1 MYIQSSF
8 QVSCI
13 INQHETIVCMYY
25 LNGGTRIMDLIIR
38 QARLRSQPGTWD
50 IGINGDR
57 IAFTAEQI
65 EEAGTQEVDA
75 AGNLVAPTYVNGHI
89 HLDKCHLQ
97 ERMRPNKDYSFA
109 ECLELTWEHKAH
121 YTVEDILERAGRA
134 IEEGILN
141 GTTVFRAFADVDSI
155 AKLRSVEGLLALREH
170 WRDAVHIEVVA
181 FPQEGIIRDAGTREL
196 MAEAMRMGADVMGG
210 LPWFEMLDEDAR
222 THIDLC
228 FELAKR
234 YNKDIHMLVDDTDN
248 PMSRSLEYLAVKTMR
263 EGYQGRVSASHCGAL
278 AAYDEVHARKVMDLV
293 KAANV
298 SISSNPHISLV
309 VQGRFDLEPIRRGI
323 TRAKQ
328 LWELGVNIFSSQDD
342 VADPF
347 YPFGRND
354 QQEVAAYVCHTA
366 HMTAP
371 SEIEAAFDFV
381 TYNAARAL
389 RLEDY
394 GLETGCKA
402 DLNVLAAPTIRQVLR
417 LQQPPRCV
425 VRNGKVLARN
435 QMQREFVGR

>member
-1 MYIQSSF
+1 
-8 QVSCI
+8 
-13 INQHETIVCMYY
+13 MYY

-57 IAFTAEQI
+57 IAITAEHI

-97 ERMRPNKDYSFA
+97 ERMLPNKNYSFA

-121 YTVEDILERAGRA
+121 YTVEDTLERAGRA

-141 GTTVFRAFADVDSI
+141 GTTVFRAFADVDTI
-155 AKLRSVEGLLALREH
+155 GKLRPLEGLLALRER
-170 WRDAVHIEVVA
+170 WRNIVHIEVVA
-181 FPQEGIIRDAGTREL
+181 FPQEGLIRDPGADLL
-196 MAEAMRMGADVMGG
+196 MEEAMRMGAGVVGG

-222 THIDLC
+222 AHIDWC
-228 FELAKR
+228 FELAKK
-234 YNKDIHMLVDDTDN
+234 YDKDIHMLVDDTDN

-263 EGYQGRVSASHCGAL
+263 EGYHGRVSASHCGAL

-293 KAANV
+293 KEANV
-298 SISSNPHISLV
+298 SISTNPHISLV

-323 TRAKQ
+323 TRVKQ
-328 LWELGVNIFSSQDD
+328 LWHLGVNVFSSQDD

-354 QQEVAAYVCHTA
+354 QQEVAAYVCHAA
-366 HMTAP
+366 HMTARD
-371 SEIEAAFDFV
+371 EIEAAFDFV
-381 TYNAARAL
+381 TNNAARAL
-389 RLEDY
+389 RLEGY
-394 GLETGCKA
+394 GLQPGCRA
-402 DLNVLAAPTIRQVLR
+402 DLNVLTASTVQQVLR
-417 LQQPPRCV
+417 IQQPPRWV
-425 VRNGKVLARN
+425 IRSGRILARN
-435 QMQREFVGR
+435 QLQRELSRL

>member
-1 MYIQSSF
+1 
-8 QVSCI
+8 
-13 INQHETIVCMYY
+13 
-25 LNGGTRIMDLIIR
+25 MDLIIR

-57 IAFTAEQI
+57 IAITAEHI

-97 ERMRPNKDYSFA
+97 ERMLPNKNYSFA

-121 YTVEDILERAGRA
+121 YTVEDTLERAGRA

-141 GTTVFRAFADVDSI
+141 GTTVFRAFADVDTI
-155 AKLRSVEGLLALREH
+155 GKLRPLEGLLALRER
-170 WRDAVHIEVVA
+170 WRNIVHIEVVA
-181 FPQEGIIRDAGTREL
+181 FPQEGLIRDPGADLL
-196 MAEAMRMGADVMGG
+196 MEEAMRMGAGVVGG

-222 THIDLC
+222 AHIDWC
-228 FELAKR
+228 FELAKK
-234 YNKDIHMLVDDTDN
+234 YDKDIHMLVDDTDN

-263 EGYQGRVSASHCGAL
+263 EGYHGRVSASHCGAL

-293 KAANV
+293 KEANV
-298 SISSNPHISLV
+298 SISTNPHISLV

-323 TRAKQ
+323 TRVKQ
-328 LWELGVNIFSSQDD
+328 LWHLGVNVFSSQDD

-354 QQEVAAYVCHTA
+354 QQEVAAYVCHAA
-366 HMTAP
+366 HMTARD
-371 SEIEAAFDFV
+371 EIEAAFDFV
-381 TYNAARAL
+381 TNNAARAL
-389 RLEDY
+389 RLEGY
-394 GLETGCKA
+394 GLQPGCRA
-402 DLNVLAAPTIRQVLR
+402 DLNVLTASTVQQVLR
-417 LQQPPRCV
+417 IQQPPRWV
-425 VRNGKVLARN
+425 IRSGRILARN
-435 QMQREFVGR
+435 QLQRELSRL

>member
-1 MYIQSSF
+1 
-8 QVSCI
+8 
-13 INQHETIVCMYY
+13 
-25 LNGGTRIMDLIIR
+25 MDLIIR

-57 IAFTAEQI
+57 IAITAEHI

-97 ERMRPNKDYSFA
+97 ERMLPNKNYSFA

-134 IEEGILN
+134 IEEGIL
-141 GTTVFRAFADVDSI
+141 
-155 AKLRSVEGLLALREH
+155 ALRER
-170 WRDAVHIEVVA
+170 WRNVVHIEVVA
-181 FPQEGIIRDAGTREL
+181 FPQEGLIRDPGADLL
-196 MAEAMRMGADVMGG
+196 MEEAMRMGAGVVGG

-222 THIDLC
+222 AHIDWC
-228 FELAKR
+228 FELAKK
-234 YNKDIHMLVDDTDN
+234 YDKDIHMLVDDTDN

-263 EGYQGRVSASHCGAL
+263 EGYHGRVSASHCGAL

-293 KAANV
+293 KEANISV
-298 SISSNPHISLV
+298 STNPHISLV

-323 TRAKQ
+323 TRVKQ
-328 LWELGVNIFSSQDD
+328 LWHLGVNVFSSQDD

-354 QQEVAAYVCHTA
+354 QQEVAAYVCHAA
-366 HMTAP
+366 HMTARD
-371 SEIEAAFDFV
+371 EIEAAFDFV
-381 TYNAARAL
+381 TNNAARAL
-389 RLEDY
+389 RLEGY
-394 GLETGCKA
+394 GLQPGCRA
-402 DLNVLAAPTIRQVLR
+402 DLNVLTASTVQQVLR
-417 LQQPPRCV
+417 IQQPPRWV
-425 VRNGKVLARN
+425 IRSGRILARN
-435 QMQREFVGR
+435 QLQRELSRL

>member
-1 MYIQSSF
+1 MVEATIT
-8 QVSCI
+8 
-13 INQHETIVCMYY
+13 NQHETIVCMYY

-57 IAFTAEQI
+57 IAITAEHI

-97 ERMRPNKDYSFA
+97 ERMLPNKNYSFA

-134 IEEGILN
+134 IEEGIL
-141 GTTVFRAFADVDSI
+141 
-155 AKLRSVEGLLALREH
+155 ALRER
-170 WRDAVHIEVVA
+170 WRNVVHIEVVA
-181 FPQEGIIRDAGTREL
+181 FPQEGLIRDPGADLL
-196 MAEAMRMGADVMGG
+196 MEEAMRMGAGVVGG

-222 THIDLC
+222 AHIDWC
-228 FELAKR
+228 FELAKK
-234 YNKDIHMLVDDTDN
+234 YDKDIHMLVDDTDN

-263 EGYQGRVSASHCGAL
+263 EGYHGRVSASHCGAL

-293 KAANV
+293 KEANISV
-298 SISSNPHISLV
+298 STNPHISLV

-323 TRAKQ
+323 TRVKQ
-328 LWELGVNIFSSQDD
+328 LWHLGVNVFSSQDD

-354 QQEVAAYVCHTA
+354 QQEVAAYVCHAA
-366 HMTAP
+366 HMTARD
-371 SEIEAAFDFV
+371 EIEAAFDFV
-381 TYNAARAL
+381 TNNAARAL
-389 RLEDY
+389 RLEGY
-394 GLETGCKA
+394 GLQPGCRA
-402 DLNVLAAPTIRQVLR
+402 DLNVLTASTVQQVLR
-417 LQQPPRCV
+417 IQQPPRWV
-425 VRNGKVLARN
+425 IRSGRILARN
-435 QMQREFVGR
+435 QLQRELSRL